1 MVLQVYS
8 HPTTVKT
15 LRSLTAAADPVCESH
30 PSSGSDK
37 LLQPVDLSA
46 SHSTAMSKIFL
57 TADEPKPQPMTI
69 EEFLVDLRK
78 RLGRIEK
85 HLIDLKGNPPKKPA
99 KA

>member
-1 MVLQVYS
+1 MYS

-15 LRSLTAAADPVCESH
+15 LWSLTAAAAPVCGSH

-37 LLQPVDLSA
+37 LLHRSIYQP
-46 SHSTAMSKIFL
+46 SHSTAMTNIFL
-57 TADEPKPQPMTI
+57 AADEPKPQPVTI

-85 HLIDLKGNPPKKPA
+85 NLIDLKGNPPRKPA
-99 KA
+99 NA